1 MMTSTP
7 TDMDVLLGRG
17 VGTSRRQGNQHF
29 RLIVSECVDDY
40 MKSTKKQKMAIS
52 RSIVD
57 RMKNEFN
64 ARFLQKC
71 TGSNLW
77 IEVDRKRALEKT
89 AQALRDGAAPLKR
102 GRMEEEWTATLSRE
116 NTRSETPLL
125 MTSMNNM
132 CMASKSKKHQRTI
145 TAPIIQ
151 EEIPS
156 LSDLPCHK
164 KRRLHS
170 NALAETETSAPTKH
184 YFTLHA
190 TGQSAMN
197 AELHAETETSAP
209 TKHYFT
215 LHATGQSAMNANCML
230 KTAILISSSSPA
242 MEHPYEENWI
252 SVANEDASLASAVV
266 KVSAV
271 SNASSSYSM
280 TEYNHGKN
288 NDMDDTF
295 DALINDLNETRAIDD
310 DAEFAKEM
318 GPDEHFFGLCT
329 SDPINDIDGYDLF
342 AC

>member
-1 MMTSTP
+1 MSKGFAPAKHETEPDNTETMMTSTP

-197 AELHAETETSAP
+197 A
-209 TKHYFT
+209 
-215 LHATGQSAMNANCML
+215 NCML

>member
-1 MMTSTP
+1 
-7 TDMDVLLGRG
+7 
-17 VGTSRRQGNQHF
+17 
-29 RLIVSECVDDY
+29 

-132 CMASKSKKHQRTI
+132 YMASKSKKHQRTI

-170 NALAETETSAPTKH
+170 NAL
-184 YFTLHA
+184 
-190 TGQSAMN
+190 
-197 AELHAETETSAP
+197 AETETSAP

-318 GPDEHFFGLCT
+318 GPDEHFLGFVVLTQLMTLMIMNCLAV
-329 SDPINDIDGYDLF
+329 D
-342 AC
+342 A